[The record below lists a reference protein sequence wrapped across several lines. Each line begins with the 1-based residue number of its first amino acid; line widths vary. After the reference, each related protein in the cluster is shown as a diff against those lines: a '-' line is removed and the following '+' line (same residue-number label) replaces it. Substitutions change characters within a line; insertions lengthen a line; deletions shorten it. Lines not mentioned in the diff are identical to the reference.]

1 MYTRGIED
9 SGTVEA
15 NSGRKR
21 TKRTKRK
28 RIRRSRSRRQV
39 EDERESA

>member
-1 MYTRGIED
+1 MYTRGSED

-21 TKRTKRK
+21 RKRK
-28 RIRRSRSRRQV
+28 RIRRSSSRRQV

>member
-21 TKRTKRK
+21 RKRK
-28 RIRRSRSRRQV
+28 RIRRSGSRRQV

>member
-21 TKRTKRK
+21 RKRK